1 MKAFIYDMDGVI
13 CDSEPVHNKAI
24 KHVLHKAGATD
35 VSDDDLRECQGSSEQ
50 NLWTLLA
57 SKFQL
62 RFSPEALAKAKKY
75 LFDRMMHEQ
84 GVTPID
90 GVLPLI
96 EYTHELRAAGLK
108 TAIASSS
115 ARYFIEFVT
124 ESLGI
129 ADKFDM
135 LQSGAELPQS
145 KPDPA
150 IYIKTAQ
157 ALETDP
163 ADCVVIEDTENGV
176 RAAKAAGMYCIGF
189 RSPHSP
195 GQDLSLAD
203 CVVSDMA
210 EVISLLD
217 GWAEKDLCQ
226 Q

>member
-13 CDSEPVHNKAI
+13 CDSEPVHNRAI
-24 KHVLHKAGATD
+24 KHVLHKAGVLE
-35 VSDDDLRECQGSSEQ
+35 VSDADLRECQGSSEQ
-50 NLWTLLA
+50 NLWALLA
-57 SKFQL
+57 QKFQL

-75 LFDRMMHEQ
+75 VFDRMMHEQ

-90 GVLPLI
+90 GVLSLI
-96 EYTHELRAAGLK
+96 EHTHELRATGLK

-115 ARYFIEFVT
+115 AQYFIEFVT

-129 ADKFDM
+129 ADKFDT

-157 ALETDP
+157 TLAVEP
-163 ADCVVIEDTENGV
+163 GDCVVIEDTANGV
-176 RAAKAAGMYCIGF
+176 KAAKAAGMYCIGF
-189 RSPHSP
+189 ESPHSP

-203 CVVSDMA
+203 KIVSDMS
-210 EVISLLD
+210 EVEVLLP
-217 GWAEKDLCQ
+217 
-226 Q
+226 

>member
-13 CDSEPVHNKAI
+13 CDSEPVHNRAI
-24 KHVLHKAGATD
+24 KHVLHKAGVPE
-35 VSDDDLRECQGSSEQ
+35 VSDADLRECQGSSEQ
-50 NLWTLLA
+50 NLWALLA
-57 SKFQL
+57 QKFQL

-75 LFDRMMHEQ
+75 IFDRMMHEQ

-90 GVLPLI
+90 GVLSLI
-96 EYTHELRAAGLK
+96 EHTHELRAAGLK

-124 ESLGI
+124 ESLDI
-129 ADKFDM
+129 ADKFDT

-150 IYIKTAQ
+150 IYVQTAQ

-176 RAAKAAGMYCIGF
+176 RSAKAAGM
-189 RSPHSP
+189 
-195 GQDLSLAD
+195 
-203 CVVSDMA
+203 
-210 EVISLLD
+210 
-217 GWAEKDLCQ
+217 
-226 Q
+226 